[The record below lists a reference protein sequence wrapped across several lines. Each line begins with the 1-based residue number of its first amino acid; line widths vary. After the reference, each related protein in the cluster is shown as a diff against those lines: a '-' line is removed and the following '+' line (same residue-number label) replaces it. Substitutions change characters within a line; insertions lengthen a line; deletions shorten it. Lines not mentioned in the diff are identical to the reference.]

1 MIKLTAEIKA
11 KMRLMAKVHAALAV
25 FCALLLIISAQLAR
39 QQAAGLFG
47 ALAALNIAGIAA
59 LAFCLRREKFP

>member
-25 FCALLLIISAQLAR
+25 FCALLLLVSAWLAR
-39 QQAAGLFG
+39 EQAAGLFL
-47 ALAALNIAGIAA
+47 ALAALNIVGIAA
-59 LAFCLRREKFP
+59 LAFYLRREKFP